1 MDNPRKQSS
10 RRPNFLVVV
19 VDDMGYS
26 DLQPYG
32 GEIRTPVA
40 QGLADRGVRF
50 RRFHT
55 SSLCAP
61 TRAMLL
67 TGCDNHQV
75 GLGVMQPLHSVNQYM
90 QPGYEGYLVPTVP
103 TVAELLRDAGYHTF
117 MAGKWHVGIT
127 DETRPAARG
136 FDRSFAFLGG
146 GASHFHDARP
156 LSSQEALQTLY
167 VDEDRD
173 VTRTLPDDFF
183 SSTAYVDRMIDYVD
197 AAPDDR
203 PFFGY
208 LAFTAP
214 HDPLQVPDDWFD
226 RYRGA
231 YDGGYD
237 AIRGP
242 RLQRMK
248 ELGLIDDDL
257 EANPGSGLFPTWE
270 ELDDDE
276 RAAEARKMEVYAA
289 MVEHLDTELGRL
301 LTHLDGR
308 GLLDDT
314 VVMFLSDNGANPKQ
328 PDFYAPNTPE
338 QIARDF
344 DNSLDNMG
352 RIGSFVSMGG
362 AWAEVANTPLSYFKT
377 TTYEGGTQT
386 PLIVAGGP
394 VTRRGVVT
402 DQLLHVC
409 DLAPT
414 LLDWAG
420 AARPDTWGGQQ
431 TPELYGRSLV
441 PVLEDVE
448 NASVRGEDD
457 AVCFEMAECR
467 SVLSGRW
474 KLLWTAPPYGEGT
487 RWQLFDLA
495 TDPREL
501 NDLSAQLPEKVA
513 EMAQHWEEYAAR
525 VGYVAS
531 DGSSAVAELGGIDR
545 FFEFRLPED

>member
-1 MDNPRKQSS
+1 MRDRTQQPPR
-10 RRPNFLVVV
+10 PHFLVVV

-26 DLQPYG
+26 DLQPFG
-32 GEIRTPVA
+32 GEIRTPAVQA
-40 QGLADRGVRF
+40 LADRGVRF

-75 GLGVMQPLHSVNQYM
+75 GLGVMQPLHAMNQYM
-90 QPGYEGYLVPTVP
+90 QPGYEGYLVERVP
-103 TVAELLRDAGYHTF
+103 TIAELLRDAGYHTF

-127 DETRPAARG
+127 DATRPAARG

-173 VTRTLPDDFF
+173 VTHTLPDDFF
-183 SSTAYVDRMIDYVD
+183 SSTYYVDRMITYVD
-197 AAPDDR
+197 EAPTDR

-214 HDPLQVPDDWFD
+214 HDPLQVPDEWLE

-231 YDGGYD
+231 YDEGYD
-237 AIRGP
+237 EIRGP
-242 RLQRMK
+242 RLARMK
-248 ELGLIDDDL
+248 ELGLIADEV
-257 EANPGSGLFPTWE
+257 EANPGSGLFPAWGQLSAE
-270 ELDDDE
+270 E
-276 RAAEARKMEVYAA
+276 RAAETRRMEVYAA

-301 LTHLDGR
+301 LGHLERRD
-308 GLLDDT
+308 LLKDT
-314 VVMFLSDNGANPKQ
+314 VVVFLSDNGANPKQ
-328 PDFYAPNTPE
+328 PDFYAPNTPD

-344 DNSLDNMG
+344 DNSLENMG

-386 PLIVAGGP
+386 PLVVAGGP
-394 VTRRGVVT
+394 VTRRGVVA
-402 DQLLHVC
+402 DQLLHVS
-409 DLAPT
+409 DLVPT
-414 LLDWAG
+414 LLEWAG
-420 AARPDTWGGQQ
+420 ATRPDTWRGE
-431 TPELYGRSLV
+431 PVPNLYGRSLTR
-441 PVLEDVE
+441 VLTDDE
-448 NASVRGEDD
+448 APPVRGDGD
-457 AVCFEMAECR
+457 AVCFEMAGCR

-474 KLLWTAPPYGEGT
+474 KLLWAAPPYGEGD

-495 TDPREL
+495 DDPREL
-501 NDLSAQLPEKVA
+501 VDLAEELPDRVA
-513 EMAQHWEEYAAR
+513 ELAQHWERYADE
-525 VGYVAS
+525 VGHIAA
-531 DGSSAVAELGGIDR
+531 DGTSAVEELGGIDE
-545 FFEFRLPED
+545 FFRFRLPDD